1 MGYHRNWA
9 NFKCPPWGISKCS
22 QIQDLLFID
31 YVQLQAQVFT
41 LTNITCF
48 EILKTFGVPIDSA
61 IICTQGSPQGV
72 TQTTCS
78 GDSGGPLMVQRNGT
92 MCSNFVYAQIISLV
106 PISGK
111 FVHVGLTSFGLSLE
125 CTNDTPTMFART
137 TSILDWISA
146 TVSSSTDLPEE
157 PFIPLLYRWLTT
169 LPYLNLMMRNRKLLY
184 FV

>member
-1 MGYHRNWA
+1 MGYHRNWT

-48 EILKTFGVPIDSA
+48 EVLKTFGVPIDSA
-61 IICTQGSPQGV
+61 IICTQRSPQGV

-92 MCSNFVYAQIISLV
+92 MCFNLVNAQLISLV
-106 PISGK
+106 HISGK

-146 TVSSSTDLPEE
+146 TVSSSKDVPEE
-157 PFIPLLYRWLTT
+157 PFIPLLYR
-169 LPYLNLMMRNRKLLY
+169 
-184 FV
+184 

>member
-1 MGYHRNWA
+1 MLKRPLPMKLQLFQDGVSQKLGKFQMSSVRYIERFLDS
-9 NFKCPPWGISKCS
+9 NFHFL
-22 QIQDLLFID
+22 DHF
-31 YVQLQAQVFT
+31 QLQAQVYT

-92 MCSNFVYAQIISLV
+92 PCSNFVNAQLFSHV

-146 TVSSSTDLPEE
+146 TVSSSKDIPEE
-157 PFIPLLYRWLTT
+157 PFIPLLYR
-169 LPYLNLMMRNRKLLY
+169 
-184 FV
+184 